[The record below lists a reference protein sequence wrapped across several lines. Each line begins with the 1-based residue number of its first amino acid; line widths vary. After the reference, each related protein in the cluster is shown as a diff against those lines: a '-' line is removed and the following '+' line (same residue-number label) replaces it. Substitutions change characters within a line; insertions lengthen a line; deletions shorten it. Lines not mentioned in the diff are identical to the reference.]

1 VSGLIGGAQPEFR
14 LRAADKCHLAEAY
27 RQDVYFDRDGA
38 FTSPWWPGSGFIGER
53 GADVAVIDTHP
64 KWYEFPD
71 VTAGMNTRYGVQ
83 GVTRDAYGSPLGG
96 CTMKLFRTS
105 DDSLVATTV
114 SDPVGNYLLS
124 TPYYPDA
131 HYVVMYKT
139 GSPDVTGA
147 SVNTLIGA

>member
-1 VSGLIGGAQPEFR
+1 M
-14 LRAADKCHLAEAY
+14 
-27 RQDVYFDRDGA
+27 DVWVEPLGTYA
-38 FTSPWWPGSGFIGER
+38 SPWWPGSGFIGER
-53 GADVAVIDTHP
+53 GIDVAIIDPTCKP
-64 KWYEFPD
+64 YESSD
-71 VTAGMNTRYGVQ
+71 ITKGRNTRYGVQ

-105 DDSLVATTV
+105 DDTLVSSTI

-147 SVNTLIGA
+147 SVNTLIPA